1 MDAIII
7 TFGVVASLLCI
18 MLLAL
23 SGEGTKGIEK
33 KPYYGRKTGT
43 KYTASKD
50 RDKYI
55 VWYILN
61 HVSGRTF
68 CPQGMTLLKSI

>member
-1 MDAIII
+1 MDAMII
-7 TFGVVASLLCI
+7 TFAVVASLFCI
-18 MLLAL
+18 MVFAL

-33 KPYYGRKTGT
+33 KPYYGRRTGT

-55 VWYILN
+55 V
-61 HVSGRTF
+61 
-68 CPQGMTLLKSI
+68 